1 MIYKSIK
8 LCPSNISF
16 NIYKKVIRYMISSF
30 KYIIYVLNVWKLK
43 IENVTMNLIISLHHA
58 CIFVT
63 ETKESNHLLIFS
75 LINYKEQEGHY
86 VN

>member
-1 MIYKSIK
+1 MIYQ
-8 LCPSNISF
+8 LNYVLQ
-16 NIYKKVIRYMISSF
+16 IYNLIYIKKVIRYMISSF

-75 LINYKEQEGHY
+75 LINYKEQENNY

>member
-1 MIYKSIK
+1 MIYQ
-8 LCPSNISF
+8 LNYVLQ
-16 NIYKKVIRYMISSF
+16 IYNLIYIKKVIRYMISSF

-63 ETKESNHLLIFS
+63 KTKESNHLLIFS
-75 LINYKEQEGHY
+75 LINYKEQENNY